1 MDDIIVFAST
11 LEEMEERLGRTF
23 DRLARYGLKIA
34 QEKCQLCC
42 TSVKYIGHI
51 VSDEGVQT
59 DPAKVDAI
67 KSWPRSK
74 NVRQLRSFLG
84 FCGYYRRFIE
94 CFSKISKPLHQLT
107 GGFQR
112 RDFPARRPAGRKHM
126 DGRVTFGELW
136 TSECDSAFHTLKEKM
151 CTAPVLAFAD
161 VTQPFVLHTDA
172 SRDGLGLFCV
182 RNHQGN
188 CAQ

>member
-1 MDDIIVFAST
+1 MS
-11 LEEMEERLGRTF
+11 E
-23 DRLARYGLKIA
+23 
-34 QEKCQLCC
+34 
-42 TSVKYIGHI
+42 
-51 VSDEGVQT
+51 EGVQT

-67 KSWPRSK
+67 KSWPRPE

-94 CFSKISKPLHQLT
+94 GFSKFSKPLHELT

-172 SRDGLGLFCV
+172 PCDGLGVVLCQESSGKLRTV
-182 RNHQGN
+182 AYASRGLTRSERNYPAHKL
-188 CAQ
+188 